1 MQNDKVTKALDQI
14 WLFHQK
20 ENDFVEKI
28 ISEKSIDFEYD

>member
-20 ENDFVEKI
+20 ENYLAEKI
-28 ISEKSIDFEYD
+28 IIDKSIEHD